1 MATPLKSSAADRL
14 RPTLWDGL
22 VVFFVVVAAVV
33 LFLAVWPR
41 SSEDRLVA
49 VVTVDDKE
57 VATLPLYSPDAPEE
71 ATAYTVDCRYPLVLE
86 YKVGAV
92 RVAKSQCPGKDC
104 VHTGWATKAGSQ
116 IICLPNR
123 LIVTVKGGAALSFD
137 AITN

>member
-1 MATPLKSSAADRL
+1 MATPSKSSAADRL

-22 VVFFVVVAAVV
+22 VVLFVVAAAAV

-41 SSEDRLVA
+41 SSGDRLVA
-49 VVTVDDKE
+49 VVTVDGKE
-57 VATLPLYSPDAPEE
+57 VATLPLYAPDAPEE
-71 ATAYTVDCRYPLVLE
+71 ATAYPIECKYPLVLE

-92 RVAKSQCPGKDC
+92 RVAESQCPGKDC
-104 VHTGWATKAGSQ
+104 IHTGWATKAGSQ

-123 LIVTVKGGAALSFD
+123 LIVTVKGKTTSSFD

>member
-1 MATPLKSSAADRL
+1 MATPLKLSAADHQ

-22 VVFFVVVAAVV
+22 VVLCVVIAAAV
-33 LFLAVWPR
+33 LFLTVWPK
-41 SSEDRLVA
+41 SSGERLVA
-49 VVTVDDKE
+49 VVTVDGQQ

-71 ATAYTVDCRYPLVLE
+71 AATYTVNCRYPLVLE

-92 RVAKSQCPGKDC
+92 RVAESQCPGKDC
-104 VHTGWATKAGSQ
+104 VHTGWVTKAGSQ

-123 LIVTVKGGAALSFD
+123 LIVTIEGGTTRSFD

>member
-1 MATPLKSSAADRL
+1 VIAA
-14 RPTLWDGL
+14 
-22 VVFFVVVAAVV
+22 AA

-49 VVTVDDKE
+49 VVTVDGRE
-57 VATLPLYSPDAPEE
+57 VAALPLYSPDAPEE
-71 ATAYTVDCRYPLVLE
+71 AAAYPVDCKYPLVLE

-92 RVAKSQCPGKDC
+92 RVAESQCPGRDC
-104 VHTGWATKAGSQ
+104 VHTGWVTRAGSQ

-123 LIVTVKGGAALSFD
+123 LIVTVRGGTASSFD